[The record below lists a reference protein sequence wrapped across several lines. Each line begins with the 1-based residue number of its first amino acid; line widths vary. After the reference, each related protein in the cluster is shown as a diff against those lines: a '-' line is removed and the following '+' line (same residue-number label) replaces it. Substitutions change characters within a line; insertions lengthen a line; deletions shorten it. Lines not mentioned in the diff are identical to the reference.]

1 MTSSS
6 QENKKEQVAGDEL
19 NEPEDEE
26 SGEIS
31 GDELNEPED
40 EESGEI
46 SGDELSEPEDEES
59 GEINGDELSE
69 PGDEESKAY
78 KDKQNKSKGTK
89 NKSNDTKKKSNDT
102 KKQFGGKRKLA
113 LFFAIGT
120 CLLAGG
126 IYYFSQDNNEKEVT
140 ALVNI
145 FPIPHDTSFTF
156 ETFIVPLPEKQGH
169 TYISLNLSFEL
180 SNVGLV
186 EEIIKKKEQLR
197 GIIFDVLVQGIDK
210 IEDAHSLKK
219 LRELIVR
226 RANTV
231 LFSGKVSEAIIIDF
245 VIV

>member
-19 NEPEDEE
+19 N
-26 SGEIS
+26 
-31 GDELNEPED
+31 
-40 EESGEI
+40 
-46 SGDELSEPEDEES
+46 EPEDEES

-89 NKSNDTKKKSNDT
+89 NKSNDTKKKS
-102 KKQFGGKRKLA
+102 GGKRKLV

-180 SNVGLV
+180 SNVELV

-210 IEDAHSLKK
+210 IEDAQSLKK
-219 LRELIVR
+219 LRELIAR

-231 LFSGKVSEAIIIDF
+231 LFSGKVGEAIIIDF
-245 VIV
+245 TIV

>member
-6 QENKKEQVAGDEL
+6 QKNKKEQVA
-19 NEPEDEE
+19 
-26 SGEIS
+26 

-59 GEINGDELSE
+59 GEINGDELNEPEDEESGEINGDELSE

-78 KDKQNKSKGTK
+78 KDKQKKSKGTK
-89 NKSNDTKKKSNDT
+89 NKSNDTKKK
-102 KKQFGGKRKLA
+102 FGGKRKLA

-126 IYYFSQDNNEKEVT
+126 IYYFLQDNNEKEVT